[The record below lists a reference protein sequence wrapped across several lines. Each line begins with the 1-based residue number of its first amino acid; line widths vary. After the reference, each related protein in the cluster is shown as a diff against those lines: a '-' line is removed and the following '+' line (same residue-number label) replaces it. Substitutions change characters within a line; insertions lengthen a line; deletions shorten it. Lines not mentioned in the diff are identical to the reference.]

1 MLLNCL
7 PSLLA
12 QIDLWSSLTDKLR
25 GFTALD
31 ATRLGALAS
40 GLAIGVLVVWCY
52 SRRSGRR
59 TADGSPHS
67 PQKLFGELCQAHRLT
82 AAQRRLLEW
91 LVAERQLLQPALVFL
106 DPILLESAIAHA
118 DSPGVR
124 KRLIDLRAKLFAT
137 LEPNAATE
145 GAALVR

>member
-1 MLLNCL
+1 VPL
-7 PSLLA
+7 LLA
-12 QIDLWSSLTDKLR
+12 EIDLWSSLTNKLR
-25 GFTALD
+25 GFTSLD

-40 GLAIGVLVVWCY
+40 GLAIGVLVIWYY
-52 SRRSGRR
+52 SRWSGRR
-59 TADGSPHS
+59 SPDASPHS
-67 PQKLFGELCQAHRLT
+67 PQRLFGELCQAHRLT

-118 DSPGVR
+118 ESPGVR

-137 LEPNAATE
+137 QEANAAAE
-145 GAALVR
+145 GAALLR